1 MYAECATVADVV
13 QKEIRIDAT
22 EYRSQRYYD
31 IDFIR
36 CYILVSGV
44 VLCCCIAVLKEVLSL
59 DDGSYCIT
67 AGRCRC
73 ASPRVYTVYMCCH
86 QHISVNQNDRNRF
99 KCKSVNALI

>member
-31 IDFIR
+31 MDFLR

-44 VLCCCIAVLKEVLSL
+44 VLCCCIAVLKEVLSSL
-59 DDGSYCIT
+59 DDGSHCIT
-67 AGRCRC
+67 AGLFRC
-73 ASPRVYTVYMCCH
+73 ASPRVYTVY
-86 QHISVNQNDRNRF
+86 
-99 KCKSVNALI
+99 LY